1 MKTAVITFKTPAAEI
16 NDENTVSLAKTLF
29 SGGFPVDFLE
39 VLPSGDA
46 SSFRHSLERFK
57 DVADNLI
64 ITDGDVTGFDLK
76 AIICE
81 VQNTSLTENENA
93 LRFAEAACPR
103 GEETEA
109 EKYAKLPEEASLIP
123 NVYGA
128 YQGFMLEDRDFT
140 LMVLP
145 EKEAEYKQ
153 ACEKYVL
160 PYLEKKYNLKNKRLV
175 LKYFG
180 KKEELEKALRRA
192 EKVAGSGFRY
202 DITEKFGDYRLSLL
216 FEHYSEKGGAEAV
229 RLIVGEL
236 KEYIY
241 AESDVS
247 LSERL
252 FDMLK
257 LKNMRLSTA
266 ESFTGGGVVSEII
279 KNPGASNVVYEGIV
293 AYDNLSKER
302 RLGVKRA
309 DLVREGAVSSIVAYQ
324 MAVGLLGDDNTD
336 VAIATTG
343 IAGPMSDGSDKP
355 VGLCYIAVGMK
366 DGVDTYRFNFKGTR
380 EEITETA
387 KNTALFLALKKLK
400 RI

>member
-1 MKTAVITFKTPAAEI
+1 MKTAIITFKNPAAEVDGGNI
-16 NDENTVSLAKTLF
+16 GTLAKTLF
-29 SGGFPVDFLE
+29 GGGFSADFLE
-39 VLPSGDA
+39 ILPTGDA
-46 SSFRHSLERFK
+46 ASFRHSLERYK

-64 ITDGDVTGFDLK
+64 ITDGKTTGFDLK
-76 AIICE
+76 EIICE
-81 VQNTSLTENENA
+81 VQGTSLSENENA
-93 LRFAEAACPR
+93 LRFAEAACPH
-103 GEETEA
+103 GEESDA

-145 EKEAEYKQ
+145 EGETEYKQ

-180 KKEELEKALRRA
+180 KREDLEKAVRRA
-192 EKVAGSGFRY
+192 EKVAGNGFRH
-202 DITEKFGDYRLSLL
+202 DITERYGDFKISLL

-236 KEYIY
+236 KENLY

-257 LKNMRLSTA
+257 LKNMRLSAA
-266 ESFTGGGVVSEII
+266 ESFTGGGVISDMI

-293 AYDNLSKER
+293 AYDNRSKER

-309 DLVREGAVSSIVAYQ
+309 DLVREGAVSSIVAYE
-324 MAVGLLGDDNTD
+324 MAVGLLGGDSTD
-336 VAIATTG
+336 IAIATTG
-343 IAGPMSDGSDKP
+343 IAGPMSDRSDKP

-366 DGVDTYRFNFKGTR
+366 DGVDTYRFNFKGSR

>member
-145 EKEAEYKQ
+145 EKETEYKQ

-324 MAVGLLGDDNTD
+324 MAVGLLGGDNTD